1 MKKILG
7 VGNALVDVIVNVDD
21 EDIFKR
27 FNLKKGGMEM
37 VDAPT
42 KRIIHSAIA
51 GMEQK
56 IASGGSTS
64 NTMHGLAH
72 LGAPVGY
79 IGKISKDKMGD
90 FFEKDLIHS
99 KINPHL
105 VYSDIDTGIATTFIT
120 KDAERTFATYLGA
133 ASELTPDDIDESVLD
148 DYDLIHIE
156 GYLIYNHELI
166 LKLCK
171 LAKQHGLQ
179 ISMDMA
185 SYNLMEEHRE
195 FMFGLLENYVDIV
208 FGNELEAKA
217 LVETDE
223 DGALEILSRFCPVS
237 VVKLGKKG
245 SIAKI
250 NGRKITIPAEPS
262 VCVDT
267 NGLGDIYASG
277 FLFGLLND
285 YTPEETGRLA
295 SYLAARLS
303 ETVGAKLSD
312 LQWEQI
318 NRDFFNN

>member
-1 MKKILG
+1 MKRIIG
-7 VGNALVDVIVNVDD
+7 VGNALVDVIVQVDD
-21 EDIFKR
+21 EDILKR

-42 KRIIHSAIA
+42 KRIIHTAISN
-51 GMEQK
+51 MKQNV
-56 IASGGSTS
+56 ASGGSTS

-79 IGKISKDKMGD
+79 IGKISKDAMGD

-148 DYDLIHIE
+148 HYDLMHIE

-166 LKLCK
+166 LRLCK
-171 LAKQHGLQ
+171 LAKKHGLQ

-185 SYNLMEEHRE
+185 SYNLMDEHRD
-195 FMFGLLENYVDIV
+195 FMFELLENYVDIV

-217 LVETDE
+217 LTETDE
-223 DGALEILSRFCPVS
+223 EESLEILSRYCPVS
-237 VVKLGKKG
+237 VVKLGAKG
-245 SIAKI
+245 SIVKV
-250 NGRKITIPAEPS
+250 NGHKAIIQAVPS
-262 VCVDT
+262 ECVDT

-277 FLFGLLND
+277 FLFGLMNN
-285 YTPEETGRLA
+285 YPITETGWLA
-295 SYLAARLS
+295 SFLAARLS

-312 LQWEQI
+312 EQWEQI
-318 NRDFFNN
+318 NNELFKR